1 MTNKNF
7 WIGRTLSGLAA
18 VFLLL
23 DSVMKVVK
31 AAPAVKGTVELGYPE
46 SAVIGIGVALLIGTV
61 LYLIPRT
68 AILGAILLTG
78 YLGGA
83 VASQVRVANP
93 LFSHI
98 LFPVYVAVFVWLG
111 LFLRDAGLR
120 ALVWPRDGAT
130 SGVRPV
136 LPDNR

>member
-1 MTNKNF
+1 MNNKNL

-23 DSVMKVVK
+23 DSAMKVVK

-46 SAVIGIGVALLIGTV
+46 SAVTGIGVALLVSTI
-61 LYLIPRT
+61 LYLIPRS

-83 VASQVRVANP
+83 VASQVRVENP
-93 LFSHI
+93 LFSYT

-120 ALVWPRDGAT
+120 ALVPLRDGTT